1 MVLTAKHS
9 NDKIS
14 SQSAK
19 PRVEYHHLSSASK
32 TAAWSTPI
40 VTPKKDSPIFQQPT
54 SLAGNFPP
62 SPPLL
67 QPSPPVLQPE
77 NFPLSPPPLQIS
89 PPFLHPP
96 NLLPL
101 NFEETGNDTEHFQ
114 NLPNDN
120 EDSDS
125 ESMMD
130 DRNLSP
136 QPFRGRSSDDPE
148 TFLRQFMHYC
158 QYKEYTEPKKIDVF

>member
-1 MVLTAKHS
+1 MLSTAKHS

-19 PRVEYHHLSSASK
+19 PKVEYHLSSALQ
-32 TAAWSTPI
+32 TAAWSTPV
-40 VTPKKDSPIFQQPT
+40 VTSKKDSPIFQQPT

-67 QPSPPVLQPE
+67 QPSPPFLQPE
-77 NFPLSPPPLQIS
+77 NFPLSPPPLQFS

-114 NLPNDN
+114 NLQNDN
-120 EDSDS
+120 ADSDS
-125 ESMMD
+125 ESAMD

-148 TFLRQFMHYC
+148 TFFASIYALLS
-158 QYKEYTEPKKIDVF
+158 V